1 MSKTFQPYRSK
12 SFDLYGCKSKIS
24 YKQYALGSEFL
35 PLHGVPTE
43 QVEVFSDEA
52 KKAFKF
58 LNIEI

>member
-1 MSKTFQPYRSK
+1 MSTPSV
-12 SFDLYGCKSKIS
+12 S
-24 YKQYALGSEFL
+24 YKQHALGYELL

-52 KKAFKF
+52 KKVFKF

>member
-1 MSKTFQPYRSK
+1 MNTPSV
-12 SFDLYGCKSKIS
+12 S
-24 YKQYALGSEFL
+24 YKQHVLGYEFS

>member
-1 MSKTFQPYRSK
+1 MSTPK
-12 SFDLYGCKSKIS
+12 SPIRVF
-24 YKQYALGSEFL
+24 A
-35 PLHGVPTE
+35 LHGVPTE